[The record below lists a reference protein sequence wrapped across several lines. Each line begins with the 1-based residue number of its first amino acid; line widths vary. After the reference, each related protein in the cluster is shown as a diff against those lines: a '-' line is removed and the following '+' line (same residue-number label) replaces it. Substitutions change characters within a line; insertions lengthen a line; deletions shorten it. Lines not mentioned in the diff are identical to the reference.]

1 MGAKL
6 QRRRFS
12 RTLPRDRRPAGRA
25 CGLHANE
32 LTKPMPPSVSVIIA
46 AYNVEAFIAR
56 AVESATAQTVPD
68 IEILVVD
75 DASSDATAGIVEN
88 LAAKDSRIRLLR
100 QETNRGPSAARNRAL
115 GEAVGAWIAVLD
127 ADDAWLP
134 ERLEKLLAIA
144 AETQSDAVADNQI
157 LFDHALQQRSGLAF
171 DFPAGVTRLD
181 AGGFFAHPNPL
192 RLGILKF
199 LFNRDLFGTSG
210 FAYDESM
217 RFAEDFRLLSEIL
230 LSGREIDVTSEA
242 YYVYTTPVG
251 HLSRAKS
258 AGTRSVTSRP
268 SILALLDTLEEK
280 YRDRLT
286 PSVVDGLRR
295 CRAMTIQH
303 WTASEITRLRRE
315 SDFGRLA
322 MFLLGHPLGALR
334 YLTTSSTW
342 KRLGFGKATSG

>member
-1 MGAKL
+1 
-6 QRRRFS
+6 
-12 RTLPRDRRPAGRA
+12 
-25 CGLHANE
+25 
-32 LTKPMPPSVSVIIA
+32 MPVRVSIIVA

-56 AVESATAQTVPD
+56 AVESATAQTMPD
-68 IEILVVD
+68 LEILVVD
-75 DASSDATAGIVEN
+75 DASNDMTAQIVATMAE
-88 LAAKDSRIRLLR
+88 KDRRIRLLR
-100 QETNRGPSAARNRAL
+100 QETNRGPSAARNHAIS
-115 GEAVGAWIAVLD
+115 EAMGAWIAILD

-134 ERLEKLLAIA
+134 ERLERLLAIA
-144 AETQSDAVADNQI
+144 AETRCDAVADNQS
-157 LFDHALQQRSGLAF
+157 LFDHALQLRSGLAF
-171 DFPAGVTRLD
+171 DFTAGVTQLD
-181 AGGFFAHPNPL
+181 ADGFFAQPNPL

-199 LFNRDLFGTSG
+199 LFNRDLFRTNG

-230 LSGREIDVTSEA
+230 LSGGRIAVTSEA

-268 SILALLDTLEEK
+268 SILGLLDTLEEK

-286 PSVVDGLRR
+286 PSIIDGFGR
-295 CRAMTIQH
+295 CRALTVRH

-322 MFLLGHPLGALR
+322 MFLLGHPSGALR
-334 YLTTSSTW
+334 YLTTSSTC